1 MKIIFF
7 LNLLKELLLTLN
19 MIHSFKIFLIT
30 TTFLLGFS
38 KNIFFHD
45 YGAYVNGQKN
55 VSCALYNGW
64 TIYQAIMDSQ
74 NGDQII
80 LQSDEIMYYI
90 PYSES
95 GVNPYYTQLE
105 NITFSLR
112 GVLIAHNNISSW
124 PMISEDEYVNML
136 DIRFSNDITI
146 NGGGIIDGQGFKW
159 WSDFLHGIIPRR
171 RPTLIEFEDST
182 NILITNITL
191 LNSPRFN
198 IYANNVL
205 HLEVKHITI
214 WVDTQQQQYLS
225 QLKSLSTMFPF
236 NTDGIDVA
244 GQDIYLHHLNIT
256 NYDDSVAIKPS
267 NINSFH
273 LENRTMNCTQDILVE
288 NLSIF
293 RGVGLSIGSVSS
305 SKKNCVRNIIFQNIT
320 AKQPLKLIYIK
331 TGSVDDASEPEA
343 LIENIN
349 YLNIKADNSVLYPI
363 YIGPQQQK
371 EPDGS
376 GDGFWPSINPYV
388 SIKNISII
396 NLYVNNSYSYPGVIR
411 CDLNNPCSNL
421 LFVNITI
428 TKELLNTRDKYICST
443 QGSIQGNYNNLSYPS
458 FSKCGL
464 QLSN

>member
-1 MKIIFF
+1 
-7 LNLLKELLLTLN
+7 
-19 MIHSFKIFLIT
+19 
-30 TTFLLGFS
+30 
-38 KNIFFHD
+38 
-45 YGAYVNGQKN
+45 
-55 VSCALYNGW
+55 
-64 TIYQAIMDSQ
+64 
-74 NGDQII
+74 
-80 LQSDEIMYYI
+80 
-90 PYSES
+90 
-95 GVNPYYTQLE
+95 
-105 NITFSLR
+105 
-112 GVLIAHNNISSW
+112 
-124 PMISEDEYVNML
+124 
-136 DIRFSNDITI
+136 
-146 NGGGIIDGQGFKW
+146 
-159 WSDFLHGIIPRR
+159 
-171 RPTLIEFEDST
+171 
-182 NILITNITL
+182 
-191 LNSPRFN
+191 
-198 IYANNVL
+198 
-205 HLEVKHITI
+205 
-214 WVDTQQQQYLS
+214 
-225 QLKSLSTMFPF
+225 MFPF

-428 TKELLNTRDKYICST
+428 TKELLNIRDKYICST